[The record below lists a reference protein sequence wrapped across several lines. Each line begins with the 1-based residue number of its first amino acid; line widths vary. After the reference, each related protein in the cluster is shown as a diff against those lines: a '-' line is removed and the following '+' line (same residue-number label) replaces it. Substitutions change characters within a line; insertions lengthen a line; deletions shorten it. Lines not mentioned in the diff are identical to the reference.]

1 MALVTLSEYAAAH
14 GLRIN
19 NVRTARNRGKFATA
33 VKQHGVWLV
42 DDADPFYSDTARG
55 HGQGER
61 DDMIRRYAACGD
73 DPQAFGACLDA
84 VPAQVR
90 DALPAQDVAAI
101 VDALHHMYTAGYADG
116 QAA

>member
-1 MALVTLSEYAAAH
+1 
-14 GLRIN
+14 
-19 NVRTARNRGKFATA
+19 
-33 VKQHGVWLV
+33 
-42 DDADPFYSDTARG
+42 
-55 HGQGER
+55 
-61 DDMIRRYAACGD
+61 MIRRYAACGD

>member
-19 NVRTARNRGKFATA
+19 NVRTARNRGKFTTA

-42 DDADPFYSDTARG
+42 DENEPFYSNTGGG
-55 HGQGER
+55 HGHGER

-73 DPQAFGACLDA
+73 DPQAFALCLDT

-101 VDALHHMYTAGYADG
+101 VDALHHMYTSGYVDG